1 MPRKKI
7 LYIAVSVL
15 SLLTLTACGNQSEK
29 EKVSSSCKQKTSKV
43 AKSTKKH
50 SNKTSESN
58 AVDTT
63 EKTTMAESQSSAT
76 KSNEKPV
83 AKTMDLSQIKDG
95 NYTSIRGTWHQIRYG
110 RNHVP
115 GKTGVQWEDGGDAKL
130 YVFEDVLVGKELAMS
145 KRAFASG
152 NDITQS
158 LVFSEENGSL
168 VGSLADPSVVR
179 NMSITFYPK
188 GSVTKFNNEGTPETA
203 SQDLIAVW
211 TSGNSYTQVFA
222 LESSN
227 ADSNGAD
234 VNVEQIANNNFTSL
248 VGTWKTKAGK
258 TLVVENSLAI
268 REAGPGQNHAVPAG
282 VNVTIDGNP
291 EMISNGELSNG
302 YIKAVLGTRMDQPAA
317 GGAGAFIV
325 PKGVSFEYATDDDT
339 SKDRIFMGQS
349 VDMKDVYYRV
359 D

>member
-1 MPRKKI
+1 
-7 LYIAVSVL
+7 
-15 SLLTLTACGNQSEK
+15 
-29 EKVSSSCKQKTSKV
+29 
-43 AKSTKKH
+43 
-50 SNKTSESN
+50 
-58 AVDTT
+58 
-63 EKTTMAESQSSAT
+63 
-76 KSNEKPV
+76 
-83 AKTMDLSQIKDG
+83 
-95 NYTSIRGTWHQIRYG
+95 
-110 RNHVP
+110 
-115 GKTGVQWEDGGDAKL
+115 
-130 YVFEDVLVGKELAMS
+130 MS
-145 KRAFASG
+145 KRVFAAGS
-152 NDITQS
+152 DINQN
-158 LVFSEENGSL
+158 LVFSEKNGSL
-168 VGSLADPSVVR
+168 TGSLADQNVAT

-227 ADSNGAD
+227 ADSNGSD

-248 VGTWKTKAGK
+248 VGTWKNKAGK

-268 REAGPGQNHAVPAG
+268 REAGPGQNHPVPAG
-282 VNVTIDGNP
+282 VNVTINGDP

-302 YIKAVLGTRMDQPAA
+302 YIKAVIGTRMDQPAG

-349 VDMKDVYYRV
+349 VDSNDVYYRV

>member
-7 LYIAVSVL
+7 LYIAVSIL

-29 EKVSSSCKQKTSKV
+29 EKVSSSSKQKTSKV

-63 EKTTMAESQSSAT
+63 EETTVAESQSSAT
-76 KSNEKPV
+76 KSSEKPV

-168 VGSLADPSVVR
+168 V
-179 NMSITFYPK
+179 
-188 GSVTKFNNEGTPETA
+188 
-203 SQDLIAVW
+203 IAVW

-349 VDMKDVYYRV
+349 VDSKDVYYRV